1 MGKPEGPWWNL
12 VSSHVLIQGQWNV
25 KWTIW
30 TNWCGFPGVFIPG
43 VFGEVGTLFSSPEA
57 VQRAGLGSGSG
68 VWGSNNWT
76 LVCRVARSSA
86 RLHLK
91 TCAKHL
97 KLTQKIHI
105 LKRNSQPLHGKTSS
119 PWCAGISDMQS
130 TPFNHH
136 GHYPHH
142 NVMLLPVSRFLRT
155 WILVYSH
162 IFYDTLSPS
171 TGLEC
176 SCLSGVLV
184 WAETFPQTLL
194 AWKQRVK
201 TTLSEIS
208 LYAAFVAWA
217 QSRASLTTNIRLR

>member
-97 KLTQKIHI
+97 KRTQKIHI
-105 LKRNSQPLHGKTSS
+105 LKRNSQPLHGKKVHRGVHAFLICSLRLLIITAIIRTIMSCYFLFRGS
-119 PWCAGISDMQS
+119 WERGFWCIP
-130 TPFNHH
+130 TFFTTRYRH
-136 GHYPHH
+136 
-142 NVMLLPVSRFLRT
+142 LLGWSAHVFLVFWCGRR
-155 WILVYSH
+155 H
-162 IFYDTLSPS
+162 FPKR
-171 TGLEC
+171 
-176 SCLSGVLV
+176 CLRESKG
-184 WAETFPQTLL
+184 
-194 AWKQRVK
+194 
-201 TTLSEIS
+201 
-208 LYAAFVAWA
+208 
-217 QSRASLTTNIRLR
+217 